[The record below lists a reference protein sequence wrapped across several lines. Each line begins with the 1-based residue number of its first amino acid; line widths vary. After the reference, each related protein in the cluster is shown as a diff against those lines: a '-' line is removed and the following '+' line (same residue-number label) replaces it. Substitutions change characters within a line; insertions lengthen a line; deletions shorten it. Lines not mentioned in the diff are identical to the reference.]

1 MMMGAER
8 SILLAGLG
16 ADLAR
21 DVAAHATAIDAAVA
35 VIASGSSIV
44 SGAAVATGDEGVIL
58 VPAEDFIDIAGYG
71 ADAAIVAVGRG
82 LDALQQ
88 ADALA
93 RGAFDVVDLA
103 WAPAL
108 VQRRLAQA
116 VDYRQLQK
124 QIAAELAKK
133 QRELNDARALQLA
146 MVPKPLAVEQLAV
159 DVVLEPAMELGGD
172 LVDYVVLAD
181 GRCVLALGDVSG
193 KGAAAALT
201 MARTH
206 TLLRSLALRAYAGD
220 LLSPPNT
227 AARRLNGMLAI
238 ENDGCMFVTFFLGLL
253 DPVSGEL
260 AYVRC
265 GQIPPFLRRRDGAV
279 ERLDAVGGLPLGVME
294 GVDYAVGYAQLGPGD
309 SLLIISDGVSEAEA
323 PDGALFGEDPVLDWL
338 KAPREELGS
347 LVGLAR
353 RHEQGRPPSD
363 DLSALLV
370 RRR

>member
-1 MMMGAER
+1 MTVAER
-8 SILLAGLG
+8 RILLA
-16 ADLAR
+16 DLAADVER
-21 DVAAHATAIDAAVA
+21 DVAAHAAAIGVAVA
-35 VIASGSSIV
+35 SIGVDAPV
-44 SGAAVATGDEGVIL
+44 STKDAGVIL
-58 VPAEDFIDIAGYG
+58 VSADACADVLPFG
-71 ADAAIVAVGRG
+71 ADAAIVAIG
-82 LDALQQ
+82 LDLDTRRQ
-88 ADALA
+88 AQALA
-93 RGAFDVVDLA
+93 HGVLDVIDLA

-108 VQRRLAQA
+108 VQRRLAQ
-116 VDYRQLQK
+116 VVEYRQLQN
-124 QIAAELAKK
+124 QIAAELAAK

-146 MVPKPLAVEQLAV
+146 MVPRPLVSAQLAV

-238 ENDGCMFVTFFLGLL
+238 ENDVCMFVTFFLGLL
-253 DPVSGEL
+253 DPATGEL

-265 GQIPPFLRRRDGAV
+265 GQIPPFLRREDGSI
-279 ERLDAVGGLPLGVME
+279 ERLDAVGGPPLGVME
-294 GVDYAVGYAQLGPGD
+294 GVDYDVGYARLEPGD
-309 SLLIISDGVSEAEA
+309 GLLIISDGVSEAEA
-323 PDGALFGEDPVLDWL
+323 PDGALLGETPILDWL
-338 KAPREELGS
+338 KAPREELDS
-347 LVGLAR
+347 LVALTRG
-353 RHEQGRPPSD
+353 HEQGRPASD

>member
-1 MMMGAER
+1 MAAVGTTGAER
-8 SILLAGLG
+8 SILLAGLA
-16 ADLAR
+16 ADVELDLTVHAKAIY
-21 DVAAHATAIDAAVA
+21 VAAASLAVEA
-35 VIASGSSIV
+35 PV
-44 SGAAVATGDEGVIL
+44 STEDERVIL
-58 VPAEDFIDIAGYG
+58 VPVEACAAIALYG
-71 ADAAIVAVGRG
+71 PDAAVVAVGRG
-82 LDALQQ
+82 LDARQQ
-88 ADALA
+88 AEALSS
-93 RGAFDVVDLA
+93 GAVDVIDLA
-103 WAPAL
+103 WAPTL
-108 VQRRLAQA
+108 VRRRLAQA

-146 MVPKPLAVEQLAV
+146 MVPKPLAGEGLAV

-253 DPVSGEL
+253 DPATGQL

-265 GQIPPFLRRRDGAV
+265 GQIPPFLRRRDGPV
-279 ERLDAVGGLPLGVME
+279 ERLDAVGGLPLGVLE
-294 GVDYAVGYAQLGPGD
+294 GVDYDVGYAQLEPGD
-309 SLLIISDGVSEAEA
+309 ALLIISDGVSEAEA
-323 PDGALFGEDPVLDWL
+323 PDGALFGEGPVLDWL

-347 LVGLAR
+347 LVGLTR